1 MEIKDVVFVY
11 RLSSPELLAWHSR
24 HHSHDSDEYELH
36 FFLGGEGRFE
46 RDRDRFVLSQGR
58 LFFSPPGERHA
69 IRPEAEST
77 PVSYYALLFTPAS
90 EDPLR
95 GILDDDLFRQAFP
108 RDGGARQRLLF
119 EDCKN
124 GFAHPHPARRQAAAH
139 LLQAFLWELAAEI
152 SPGDKPAPW
161 SRQRRISRDR
171 PEDYNVH
178 ISRAIRLFEQHLRER
193 ISMEAVAD
201 SLDISREHLTR
212 LFTQHLGVSP
222 LQYYR
227 RLRMDVATSLLL
239 DTTLSIKE
247 IAWELGY
254 QNPFHFSRSFRRYAQ
269 MSPRTYRQQYYRQ
282 NPTGYDTRMVKP
294 PEGSR
299 SRGFGDLP
307 GKGDDPPRQR

>member
-24 HHSHDSDEYELH
+24 HHSHGSDEYELH
-36 FFLGGEGRFE
+36 FFLDGQGRFE
-46 RDRDRFVLSQGR
+46 RDRDRFLLSQGR

-69 IRPEAEST
+69 ILPEAGST
-77 PVSYYALLFTPAS
+77 PLSYYALLFTPAQG
-90 EDPLR
+90 DPLAT
-95 GILDDDLFRQAFP
+95 ILDDPLFREAFP

-119 EDCKN
+119 EDCKH
-124 GFAHPHPARRQAAAH
+124 GFAHPHPARRQAASH
-139 LLQAFLWELAAEI
+139 LLQSFLWELAAGI
-152 SPGDKPAPW
+152 SPVGEPGNIP
-161 SRQRRISRDR
+161 SCRGVSRDG

-201 SLDISREHLTR
+201 SLDISLEHLTR
-212 LFTQHLGVSP
+212 LFTQHLGIPP

-254 QNPFHFSRSFRRYAQ
+254 QNPFHFSRSFRRYAHL
-269 MSPRTYRQQYYRQ
+269 SPRAYRQQYYRQ
-282 NPTGYDTRMVKP
+282 NPTGYDTRMVRA

-299 SRGFGDLP
+299 PRGP
-307 GKGDDPPRQR
+307 GDPPGREDARPRRG